1 MKRLLLIIP
10 LFLILI
16 SGCGKKESGIKLEKD
31 TPAYLLAKELS
42 NKLDYLDPDKNN
54 VLASTKNFD
63 LTVGEAIDKLYQGSG
78 KMTDRLKT
86 MKEEDLNRYLDRF
99 IQQFSERKLLLEAA
113 KNANISLSQAEID
126 SIIDSQYKRYG
137 GEEKFNTTLV
147 SRNLNAE
154 FIKNDMILT
163 ATISKY
169 LEQTLSDSVKIT
181 EEEILARYQKDKTA
195 TVRHILLMTQG
206 KSDSAK
212 IEIRKKMEDILAEA
226 KSGKDFAELAKKYTE
241 DPGSKNT
248 GGLYEDFKRGK
259 MVKPF
264 EDAAF
269 NVPIGE
275 ISDIVETRYGFHILK
290 VINRKKE
297 TEPLE
302 KARIMIE
309 RELTG
314 KKRNQVTIAHIQK
327 LKDDAE
333 FSLITY

>member
-1 MKRLLLIIP
+1 MRRLLLIIP
-10 LFLILI
+10 LVLIMI

-31 TPAYLLAKELS
+31 TPAYQLAKDLS
-42 NKLDYLDPDKNN
+42 EKLDYLDPDKNN

-78 KMTDRLKT
+78 SMIEQLKA
-86 MKEEDLNRYLDRF
+86 MKEEDLTRYIDRF
-99 IQQFSERKLLLEAA
+99 IQQFVERKLLLNAA
-113 KNANISLSQAEID
+113 KNANISFSPTEID
-126 SIIDSQYKRYG
+126 SVLEAQYKRYG
-137 GEEKFNTTLV
+137 GKEKFHSTLE
-147 SRNLNAE
+147 SRKLDVE
-154 FIKNDMILT
+154 FIKKDMIKT

-169 LEQTLSDSVKIT
+169 LEQTLADSAKVT
-181 EEEILARYQKDKTA
+181 EQEILAKYQKDKTA
-195 TVRHILLMTQG
+195 TVRHILLKTTG
-206 KSDSAK
+206 NSDSAK
-212 IEIRKKMEDILAEA
+212 MVVRKKMEDILAEA
-226 KSGKDFAELAKKYTE
+226 KSGKDFSELAKKYSD

-259 MVKPF
+259 MVPPF

-275 ISDIVETRYGFHILK
+275 ISDIVETQYGYHILK
-290 VINRKKE
+290 VLNRKKD

-314 KKRNQVTIAHIQK
+314 KKRNRVTQAHVQK
-327 LKDDAE
+327 LKDDVE
-333 FSLITY
+333 FTLITY

>member
-1 MKRLLLIIP
+1 MKILVCGGAGFIGSAFIRNYLKNHQKDSIIN
-10 LFLILI
+10 LDSLTIGSNLQNL
-16 SGCGKKESGIKLEKD
+16 KEVEQNQNYQFIKDDIKNQNLV
-31 TPAYLLAKELS
+31 
-42 NKLDYLDPDKNN
+42 NKLTNDVDTI
-54 VLASTKNFD
+54 VNFAAESH
-63 LTVGEAIDKLYQGSG
+63 V
-78 KMTDRLKT
+78 DRSIANPKP
-86 MKEEDLNRYLDRF
+86 F
-99 IQQFSERKLLLEAA
+99 IETNILGTYSLLEAA